1 MKRKLQ
7 AIGVLLLLGAIKLPL
22 EDRVTRDLR
31 AQRLLHEP
39 VSASALESLGQS
51 GLAAVLGGGRGLVAC
66 ILQLYAY
73 TEFKRV
79 NWAEVD
85 SLYSLITRLQPR
97 REGYWDEA
105 SWHMA
110 FNAASY
116 YLYRNNDPAY
126 TNEMRGQ
133 LREQYVR
140 RGIEILQEGLRWM
153 PESGRLWM
161 QLAEIYNRRSHE
173 HAKAGA
179 AYEMAYKH
187 GAPNYTL
194 HAAGFNYAQALDEES
209 WRKGYAILK
218 AEYDRGRA
226 TPGLIEH
233 LKNVESYLNIP
244 REKRI
249 PDAMPVPKVPQKM
262 MGPWK

>member
-1 MKRKLQ
+1 
-7 AIGVLLLLGAIKLPL
+7 
-22 EDRVTRDLR
+22 
-31 AQRLLHEP
+31 
-39 VSASALESLGQS
+39 
-51 GLAAVLGGGRGLVAC
+51 
-66 ILQLYAY
+66 
-73 TEFKRV
+73 
-79 NWAEVD
+79 VD

-140 RGIEILQEGLRWM
+140 RGVEILQEGLRWM

-249 PDAMPVPKVPQKM
+249 PEAMPVPKVPQKIV
-262 MGPWK
+262 GPWK